1 MGEYEAPNKATN
13 YKGFNYR
20 SYLKTF
26 KITGTIKPKKIEVIK
41 KDSLNSF
48 LLKINEISILAK
60 NKIDN
65 LSLKQDEKAI
75 LKGIL
80 LGDKSNIEDKIIDNF
95 SESNMSHILAIS
107 GMHISYIILIFSLLF
122 SKIFGK
128 HLSKI
133 ITSIFVIIYMFLTK
147 FPLTLVRAGISGIIL
162 IMSNYFYRKNDI
174 FQTISLSL
182 LIILIYNPYAI
193 LNIGL
198 QLSYSAVIGIVFF
211 EKTLK
216 KINTEYLERL
226 RNRAIRKNK
235 KWLKN
240 IFNILNSKIGSL
252 ILNSVLLTFSCT
264 ITITPILAFHF
275 NCIPIFSFIFSVLA
289 SFIIGP
295 IIIMGLISLIFNFG
309 FLEIILSLS
318 LKILIFISELGSKTV
333 LNKAYLITPSISTI
347 IFYYFF
353 SFLTLFFI
361 KVKSE
366 KKPNMFQMRIRN
378 LLSLAKYRI
387 NQNKNKVI
395 SIILT
400 VSLISTFITI
410 IPKKLRIYFVDIGQR
425 RLHSYF
431 NS

>member
-264 ITITPILAFHF
+264 ITIIPILAFHF
-275 NCIPIFSFIFSVLA
+275 NCIPIFSLIFSVLA

-295 IIIMGLISLIFNFG
+295 IIIMGLISLIFNLG
-309 FLEIILSLS
+309 FWEIILSLS

-333 LNKAYLITPSISTI
+333 LNKAYLITPSINTI

>member
-20 SYLKTF
+20 SYLKTL

-41 KDSLNSF
+41 KGSLNSF

-182 LIILIYNPYAI
+182 LIILVYNPYAI

-198 QLSYSAVIGIVFF
+198 QLSYSAVIGIVFL

-216 KINTEYLERL
+216 KINTEYLEKL

-252 ILNSVLLTFSCT
+252 ILDSVLLTFSCT
-264 ITITPILAFHF
+264 ITIIPILAIHF
-275 NCIPIFSFIFSVLA
+275 NCIPIFSLIFSVLA

-295 IIIMGLISLIFNFG
+295 IIIMGLISLIFNLG
-309 FLEIILSLS
+309 FWEIILSLS

-333 LNKAYLITPSISTI
+333 LNKAYLITPSINTI

-366 KKPNMFQMRIRN
+366 KKPNMFQIRIRN

-400 VSLISTFITI
+400 ISLIFTFITI

-425 RLHSYF
+425 RLHSYS

>member
-20 SYLKTF
+20 SYLKTL

-41 KDSLNSF
+41 KGSLNSF

-182 LIILIYNPYAI
+182 LIILVYNPYAI

-198 QLSYSAVIGIVFF
+198 QLSYSAVIGIVFL

-216 KINTEYLERL
+216 KINTEYLEKL

-252 ILNSVLLTFSCT
+252 ILDSVLLTFSCT
-264 ITITPILAFHF
+264 ITIIPILAFHF
-275 NCIPIFSFIFSVLA
+275 NCIPIFSLIFSVLA

-295 IIIMGLISLIFNFG
+295 IIIMGLISLIFNLG
-309 FLEIILSLS
+309 FWEIILSLS

-333 LNKAYLITPSISTI
+333 LNKAYLITPSINTI

-366 KKPNMFQMRIRN
+366 KKPNMFQIRIRN

-400 VSLISTFITI
+400 ISLIFTFITI

-425 RLHSYF
+425 RLHSYS

>member
-20 SYLKTF
+20 SYLKTL

-216 KINTEYLERL
+216 KLTSEYLERL

-252 ILNSVLLTFSCT
+252 ILDSVLLTFSCT
-264 ITITPILAFHF
+264 ITIIPILAIHF
-275 NCIPIFSFIFSVLA
+275 NCIPIFSLIFSVLA

-295 IIIMGLISLIFNFG
+295 IIIMGLISLIFNLG
-309 FLEIILSLS
+309 FWEIILSLS

-333 LNKAYLITPSISTI
+333 LNKAYLITPSINTI

-366 KKPNMFQMRIRN
+366 KKPNMFQIRIRN

-400 VSLISTFITI
+400 ISLIFTFITI

-425 RLHSYF
+425 RLHSYS

>member
-20 SYLKTF
+20 SYLKTL

-41 KDSLNSF
+41 KGSLNSF

-65 LSLKQDEKAI
+65 LSLKKDEKAI

-182 LIILIYNPYAI
+182 LIILIYNPYTI

-198 QLSYSAVIGIVFF
+198 QLSYSAIIGIVFF

-252 ILNSVLLTFSCT
+252 ILDSVLLTFSCT
-264 ITITPILAFHF
+264 ITIIPILAFHF
-275 NCIPIFSFIFSVLA
+275 NCIPIFSLIFSVLA

-295 IIIMGLISLIFNFG
+295 IIIMGLISLFFNFE
-309 FLEIILSLS
+309 FLEIILSLC
-318 LKILIFISELGSKTV
+318 LKILIFISGLGSKTI
-333 LNKAYLITPSISTI
+333 LNKIYLITPSISTI

-353 SFLTLFFI
+353 SFLCLFLI

-366 KKPNMFQMRIRN
+366 KKPNMFQMRVRN
-378 LLSLAKYRI
+378 LLSLVEYKI

-395 SIILT
+395 SIILIIC
-400 VSLISTFITI
+400 LIFTFIII
-410 IPKKLRIYFVDIGQR
+410 IPKELRIYFVDVGQR
-425 RLHSYF
+425 RLYSYF